1 MLKPSRLRCS
11 LIAQF
16 EFWYEFVEEA
26 NKRLTKDKSM
36 FLAEYNRLR
45 NYTKFVIEEGNLES
59 IEDGLLDELY
69 DTSNEYPK
77 SLLCMY

>member
-1 MLKPSRLRCS
+1 
-11 LIAQF
+11 
-16 EFWYEFVEEA
+16 
-26 NKRLTKDKSM
+26 M

-69 DTSNEYPK
+69 DTSNEYLK
-77 SLLCMY
+77 ELTVYVLGLLQPEQLDQINGWWKNRGEELPELYLGEEDE

>member
-1 MLKPSRLRCS
+1 
-11 LIAQF
+11 
-16 EFWYEFVEEA
+16 
-26 NKRLTKDKSM
+26 M

-69 DTSNEYPK
+69 DTSNEYLKELTVYVLGILQPDQLDQINGWWK
-77 SLLCMY
+77 NLGNELPELYLGEDLDD

>member
-1 MLKPSRLRCS
+1 
-11 LIAQF
+11 
-16 EFWYEFVEEA
+16 
-26 NKRLTKDKSM
+26 M

-69 DTSNEYPK
+69 DTSNEYLK
-77 SLLCMY
+77 ELTVYVLGLLQSEQIEQINGWWKNLGNEMPELYLGEEDE

>member
-1 MLKPSRLRCS
+1 
-11 LIAQF
+11 
-16 EFWYEFVEEA
+16 
-26 NKRLTKDKSM
+26 M

-69 DTSNEYPK
+69 DTSNEYLK
-77 SLLCMY
+77 ELTVYVLGLLHPEQLDQINGWWKNRGEELPELYLGEEDE

>member
-1 MLKPSRLRCS
+1 
-11 LIAQF
+11 
-16 EFWYEFVEEA
+16 
-26 NKRLTKDKSM
+26 M

-69 DTSNEYPK
+69 DTSNEYLKELTVYVLGILQPEQLDQINGWWK
-77 SLLCMY
+77 NLGNELPELYLGEEDE

>member
-1 MLKPSRLRCS
+1 
-11 LIAQF
+11 
-16 EFWYEFVEEA
+16 
-26 NKRLTKDKSM
+26 M

-69 DTSNEYPK
+69 DTSNEYLK
-77 SLLCMY
+77 ELTVYVLGLLQPDQLDQINGWWKNRGEELPELYLGEEDE

>member
-1 MLKPSRLRCS
+1 
-11 LIAQF
+11 
-16 EFWYEFVEEA
+16 
-26 NKRLTKDKSM
+26 M

-69 DTSNEYPK
+69 DTSNEYLK
-77 SLLCMY
+77 ELTVYVLGLLQPEQIDQINGWWKNRGEELPELYLGEEDE

>member
-1 MLKPSRLRCS
+1 
-11 LIAQF
+11 
-16 EFWYEFVEEA
+16 
-26 NKRLTKDKSM
+26 M

-69 DTSNEYPK
+69 DTSNEYLKELTVYVLGLLQPEQIDQINGWWK
-77 SLLCMY
+77 SRGEELPELYLGVSDE

>member
-1 MLKPSRLRCS
+1 M
-11 LIAQF
+11 
-16 EFWYEFVEEA
+16 EEA
-26 NKRLTKDKSM
+26 NKRIKINM

-69 DTSNEYPK
+69 DTSNEYLKRAYCVCPGA
-77 SLLCMY
+77 STARAVRSDQWLVEEPW

>member
-1 MLKPSRLRCS
+1 
-11 LIAQF
+11 
-16 EFWYEFVEEA
+16 
-26 NKRLTKDKSM
+26 M

-69 DTSNEYPK
+69 DTSNEYLKELTVYVLGLLQPEQIDQINGWWK
-77 SLLCMY
+77 SRGEELPELYLGEEDE